1 MVHFCC
7 GKIICVQIETKGPFY
22 NTDLYSLL
30 HELTDCM
37 QTKVL
42 GGEKM
47 RKVCETELRAV
58 DAGATYTCTRKCGMC
73 GKKFS
78 VSIRYNTV
86 FNLLGA
92 MQVAYT
98 KVNNKYYRHL
108 ETAH

>member
-1 MVHFCC
+1 MCTVKQRAHF
-7 GKIICVQIETKGPFY
+7 ITL
-22 NTDLYSLL
+22 NLYSLL
-30 HELTDCM
+30 HKLTDCM
-37 QTKVL
+37 QIKVI

-47 RKVCETELRAV
+47 RKVCEAELRAV
-58 DAGATYTCTRKCGMC
+58 DAGAIYTCTRKCGMC

-78 VSIRYNTV
+78 VSIKYNTV